1 MEAPWRPQSMNVFVH
16 SAKPPVRA
24 LVSLKNLRP
33 LSLMLVVGGL
43 AQAQT
48 PSQGAFFRLVEQS
61 RTAFTVQGDGARA
74 MGTGGAFI
82 AIADDSTAV
91 SYNPAGLAQLLKAE
105 GSLVVQGQSRD
116 LAFTGATGQGPSS
129 TTSFEDTRNQDRYI
143 RPSFASFTIPWK
155 RDGLNTV
162 VLFSYQ
168 RLFDFTFNSSMN
180 YLAKA
185 SGGST
190 TQAIA
195 QGIHQSGG
203 VDMYSMAIGAEVSP
217 RILVGAAVNSWQ
229 GHWTFHSL
237 SSLQTSG
244 ISESFDSNLSEESSF
259 RGLNFNAGV
268 IWRSDWVNLGAVY
281 RSPFQATYTYVNK
294 YTYVD
299 TTSGLPKSEASPS
312 TSTEVKWPGTLGWG
326 IGLHLGSRVQVTTD
340 WSETKWSK
348 ATYSGPNGSLDRSN
362 WFDYQVNT
370 ITPDVRD
377 IHGGS
382 ECILLD
388 NETVVLPL
396 RVGAFKEP
404 QPTVDT
410 RTLSQRVLRGWTVGL
425 GLKFKQMTV
434 DVAYRDAHD
443 RRSASRYNTDAPV
456 GGVSATAFGTE
467 TLAERRF
474 STSLIYQFEA
484 DKIRRALAWLLVGS

>member
-1 MEAPWRPQSMNVFVH
+1 MATQRRTAMATPCPKGSGVVGAL
-16 SAKPPVRA
+16 AKPPH
-24 LVSLKNLRP
+24 SLRLFW
-33 LSLMLVVGGL
+33 LLLMGCAV
-43 AQAQT
+43 QAQT

-116 LAFTGATGQGPSS
+116 LSFTGVTGQGPSS
-129 TTSFEDTRNQDRYI
+129 TTSFEDTHNQDRHV

-168 RLFDFTFNSSMN
+168 RLFDFAFDSSMN

-195 QGIHQSGG
+195 QGIHQTGG
-203 VDMYSMAIGAEVSP
+203 VDLYSMAIGAELSQ
-217 RILVGAAVNSWQ
+217 RILVGAALNAWH
-229 GHWTFHSL
+229 GHWNFQST

-244 ISESFDSNLSEESSF
+244 ISESFDSSLAQESSF

-268 IWRSDWVNLGAVY
+268 IWRSDWVNVGAVY
-281 RSPFQATYTYVNK
+281 RSPFQATYTYIDN
-294 YTYVD
+294 YTYID
-299 TTSGLPKSEASPS
+299 TSSGLPRTEASPS
-312 TSTEVKWPGTLGWG
+312 TSTEVKWPSTLGWG

-362 WFDYQVNT
+362 WFDYQINT
-370 ITPDVRD
+370 VTPDVRD
-377 IHGGS
+377 IHAGV

-396 RVGAFKEP
+396 RLGVFKEP

-410 RTLSQRVLRGWTVGL
+410 RTLEQRVLRGWTVGL

-434 DVAYRDAHD
+434 DMAYRVARDQ
-443 RRSASRYNTDAPV
+443 RNASRYNTDAPV
-456 GGVSATAFGTE
+456 GGVSDTAFGTE

-484 DKIRRALAWLLVGS
+484 EKIRRALAWFLIGS